1 VGRVDKWVAL
11 RQSPARP
18 LVRSSTRP
26 LSHSPPLPR
35 MFPSVKEKGTAYIL
49 WAGCF
54 LGLAGL
60 QRLYAG
66 KIGTGLLY
74 LFTWGLFGIGQAV
87 DLFLIPQLVDD
98 ANNRLALEG
107 VDVRELGRGGAA
119 GLLTGKRIPRT
130 TEEFQ
135 VALVQAAEKH
145 GGRLTAA
152 EAVSETGRGFKD
164 VKKQLDDMTVNGY
177 IELDSDDDGQEFYH
191 FPGLGEQQ

>member
-1 VGRVDKWVAL
+1 
-11 RQSPARP
+11 
-18 LVRSSTRP
+18 
-26 LSHSPPLPR
+26 
-35 MFPSVKEKGTAYIL
+35 VKEKGTAYIL

-60 QRLYAG
+60 HRLYAG

-74 LFTWGLFGIGQAV
+74 LFTFGLFGIGQFV
-87 DLFLIPQLVDD
+87 DLFLIPRIVED

-107 VDVRELGRGGAA
+107 VDPSLIGRGGAQA
-119 GLLTGKRIPRT
+119 LLGGKRRPRT

-152 EAVSETGRGFKD
+152 EAVSETGRGFKE
-164 VKKQLDDMTVNGY
+164 VKRQLDEMAVNGF
-177 IELDSDDDGQEFYH
+177 IEMDSNDEGEEYYH
-191 FPGLGEQQ
+191 FPGLGPGA